1 MCLFACIS
9 VYRQKEEVR
18 CIMRV
23 VRVLQVRA
31 CVRVT
36 VLVFD
41 RQRLTCS
48 RRAVAT
54 DWNSGYYVGFLDS
67 NMDYGLYVG
76 FILFFF

>member
-1 MCLFACIS
+1 
-9 VYRQKEEVR
+9 
-18 CIMRV
+18 MRV

-48 RRAVAT
+48 RRGVAT
-54 DWNSGYYVGFLDS
+54 DWNSGYYVGFIGFEH
-67 NMDYGLYVG
+67 GLWIIRWVYSV
-76 FILFFF
+76 FFFSVIHCSNSKKTLGNK